1 MYVVT
6 PQWVMSNEMTNTFS
20 CQFYWI
26 TATLLLNK
34 FRKKNLFLMEGAAR
48 ARTRGEMRQ
57 LVKSTRQLMMNW
69 RLPISSDSEEN
80 WTIVRELFTLMLTQ
94 YLEVEDDVESQHVNE
109 RNHAGKYSDLGRH
122 EVPPLIST
130 SSLNY
135 KTQII

>member
-1 MYVVT
+1 M
-6 PQWVMSNEMTNTFS
+6 
-20 CQFYWI
+20 
-26 TATLLLNK
+26 
-34 FRKKNLFLMEGAAR
+34 

-109 RNHAGKYSDLGRH
+109 RNHAGKYSDLGGH

-130 SSLNY
+130 SSLNCEI
-135 KTQII
+135 QII